1 LRKFVRGSQDWVALG
16 EASRLL
22 GVAPATLRRWSDDGR
37 ITVFTTPGG
46 HRRYRRATLQRLLAE
61 GPRNRPGLCRSGMT
75 TRRLERA
82 YRKGAREAARS
93 LPWLVE
99 LTAEQ
104 RAWFRTHGRQLAEML
119 LAHLDADGPDQAG
132 HQLSEA
138 TSEAAG
144 YGRMASGLGL
154 SLGQTVEG
162 FLEFRRPF
170 LTELSLVANRRG
182 FDTAATTELIALAE
196 RAMDRLLVAL
206 MAAHRVAAVP
216 EPTMSMAGA
225 TA

>member
-1 LRKFVRGSQDWVALG
+1 VRRAGRDWIGLG

-46 HRRYRRATLQRLLAE
+46 HRRYRRTTIQGLV
-61 GPRNRPGLCRSGMT
+61 PTSPSSRPQLVRSGLT
-75 TRRLERA
+75 ARRLQRA
-82 YRKGAREAARS
+82 YRRGAREVASA
-93 LPWLVE
+93 LPWVVA

-104 RAWFRTHGRQLAEML
+104 RDWFRVHGRRLAETL
-119 LAHLDADGPDQAG
+119 LGHLDASGPEQAA
-132 HQLSEA
+132 HQLNEA
-138 TSEAAG
+138 TAEATA

-170 LTELSLVANRRG
+170 LGELSLVARRRG
-182 FDTAATTELIALAE
+182 FDIASTTELIARAE
-196 RAMDRLLVAL
+196 RAMDRLLVA
-206 MAAHRVAAVP
+206 
-216 EPTMSMAGA
+216 TMSGWSVRRVGERTIEA
-225 TA
+225 